1 MTIRV
6 VTDSA
11 GDLPPTIAAEHD
23 ITVVPAY
30 ISAGDREYHDGVDIT
45 REEFYERLPGFNPPP
60 STAAPGPELF
70 RQTYTRLAGEGATE
84 ILSVH
89 IAGNL
94 STMVNSAVAGARE
107 APVPVTVFDTQQVS
121 MGAGFM
127 AWTAAQAARAG
138 WEMGRIVEQLRAQV
152 PRTFLY
158 AALDTLEYL
167 RRSGRVNVLAA
178 GLGSLLQIKP
188 LVTVHLGQ
196 LTTERVRTRS
206 QAIRRLVNL
215 LYSRLPLEK
224 VAVMHTRAR
233 ERAEE
238 LLTEVR
244 HLLPP
249 GDIPIVEA
257 TPAIGVHAGPGA
269 LGFVCVTASEAARA
283 E

>member
-1 MTIRV
+1 MTLRI

-11 GDLPPTIAAEHD
+11 SDLPPEVVAEHA
-23 ITVVPAY
+23 ITVVPAFVN
-30 ISAGDREYHDGVDIT
+30 AGGREYRDGVDIT
-45 REEFYERLPGFNPPP
+45 REEFYERLPRFEPLPG
-60 STAAPGPELF
+60 TAAPGPELF
-70 RQTYTRLAGEGATE
+70 RQTYARLAEEGATE

-89 IAGNL
+89 IASNL
-94 STMVNSAVAGARE
+94 SAMFNSALAGARE
-107 APVPVTVFDTQQVS
+107 APLPVTVFDTQQVS
-121 MGAGFM
+121 MGTGFM
-127 AWTAAQAARAG
+127 AWAAAQAARAG
-138 WEMGRIVEQLRAQV
+138 WEMGRIVEHLRAQA

-167 RRSGRVNVLAA
+167 RRGGRVNAVAA
-178 GLGSLLQIKP
+178 GLGSLLQVKL

-206 QAIRRLVNL
+206 QAIRRLIDL
-215 LYSRLPLEK
+215 LYNRLPLEK

-238 LLTEVR
+238 LLAEVR

-269 LGFVCVTASEAARA
+269 LGFVCVTAAEAA
-283 E
+283 